1 MTSFTL
7 QIFINNIPEVVF
19 NLSRS
24 IDLHLISTAKTNEK
38 AVAGI
43 TSGLI
48 NLHETVTWE
57 AHHLFK
63 KRYFTSKITAYNF
76 PFSFTD
82 EMQKG
87 DLKHFHHQH
96 IFEEKNEG
104 TLMTDIIHLEAPYGF
119 IGKFVLWLF
128 LKSYFKNL
136 LIERNNVIKKYAES
150 EKWKIILNK
159 K

>member
-1 MTSFTL
+1 LASFIIQT
-7 QIFINNIPEVVF
+7 FIKNKPEVVF

-43 TSGLI
+43 TTGLI
-48 NLHETVTWE
+48 NLNETVTWE
-57 AHHLFK
+57 ANHLFK
-63 KRYFTSKITAYNF
+63 KRHFTSKITSYNF

-96 IFEEKNEG
+96 IFEEKDSG
-104 TLMTDIIHLEAPYGF
+104 TLMTDIIYLESPYGL

-128 LKSYFKNL
+128 LKNYFKKL
-136 LIERNNVIKKYAES
+136 LVERNRIIAHYAETS
-150 EKWKIILNK
+150 LWETVLSK
-159 K
+159 

>member
-1 MTSFTL
+1 MSMFTL
-7 QIFINNIPEVVF
+7 QTLIKNNIEVVF

-38 AVAGI
+38 AVAGR

-48 NLHETVTWE
+48 NLHETVTWQ
-57 AHHLFK
+57 AKHLFK

-87 DLKHFHHQH
+87 DLKSFHHQH
-96 IFEEKNEG
+96 IFEEKDEG
-104 TLMTDIIHLEAPYGF
+104 TLMKDIIHLEAPYGLL
-119 IGKFVLWLF
+119 GKFVMWLF
-128 LKSYFKNL
+128 LKNYFKKL
-136 LIERNNVIKKYAES
+136 LIDRNKVIKHFAETS
-150 EKWKIILNK
+150 LWQTVLTQ
-159 K
+159 